1 MKNIKYK
8 EIERRRDKD
17 IKKKIKEN
25 KTNTRTIYT
34 KETRKASVRVER
46 EREKIRNIYKIIKGE
61 GITER
66 KKEKKEKWQKKRDVE
81 SEYRKGE
88 KKWVRIYNRK
98 KN

>member
-1 MKNIKYK
+1 M
-8 EIERRRDKD
+8 
-17 IKKKIKEN
+17 
-25 KTNTRTIYT
+25 
-34 KETRKASVRVER
+34 RVER